1 MSKYIYN
8 RRWVANTLK
17 LALHH
22 GDPLPAARPEVQR
35 LEEMKPE
42 FASSSGDDSGADV
55 GVSGSGY
62 GAALPLSSPLQMTE

>member
-1 MSKYIYN
+1 MTGDELL
-8 RRWVANTLK
+8 NTLK

-22 GDPLPAARPEVQR
+22 GDPLPAARPEVQQ

-42 FASSSGDDSGADV
+42 FASSSGDDSGA

-62 GAALPLSSPLQMTE
+62 GAAIVPLQMTG

>member
-1 MSKYIYN
+1 M
-8 RRWVANTLK
+8 K